1 LAEFAVKWFEDYVR
15 PNNKYS
21 EQLSKKYI
29 LSSSLLPFFGR
40 MRVGQIREYEIERY
54 KADQVRRGYTSKTI
68 TNRLTVLNKCLLTA
82 YEWLG
87 VEKAPPKI
95 KWPKKVSPEIDY
107 LSPDECE
114 LLLSRASGQ
123 TRELV
128 LTALRTGMRQGELRG
143 LQWSSI
149 DWLTRTVA
157 VRHSYDDRGKMLVA
171 PKNNRTR
178 HIPLDNEVYTTL
190 YQRKKDVG
198 YVFRGSEGRPF
209 TNYRMHYAI
218 RKLCRESGFRTIGW
232 HTLRH
237 SFASHLAL
245 RGVPLPAIKDLMGHS
260 TVTTTMRYAHVAPS
274 TLRAAIDM
282 LNSKEAT
289 TTDHGQLVGNQWQE
303 SQKKEAREK
312 VPVPECA

>member
-1 LAEFAVKWFEDYVR
+1 MIKKSWWVDFRANHTRYRKRSPENTRAGSQAYEAALRQRLARGESIATEPALLKDPTFAEFTAKWFEDYVR

-21 EQLSKKYI
+21 EQLSKKDI

-40 MRVGQIREYEIERY
+40 MHVGQIREHDIERY

-82 YEWLG
+82 YEWL
-87 VEKAPPKI
+87 ELDKTPPKI
-95 KWPKKVSPEIDY
+95 KWPKKASPEIDY
-107 LSPDECE
+107 LSPEECE
-114 LLLSRASGQ
+114 LLLSKANGQ

-178 HIPLDNEVYTTL
+178 YIPLDNDATQCSTGV
-190 YQRKKDVG
+190 RK
-198 YVFRGSEGRPF
+198 RPGMCF
-209 TNYRMHYAI
+209 WVR
-218 RKLCRESGFRTIGW
+218 
-232 HTLRH
+232 
-237 SFASHLAL
+237 
-245 RGVPLPAIKDLMGHS
+245 RGVRSPTTECTTRSANSARRPDLERSVG
-260 TVTTTMRYAHVAPS
+260 
-274 TLRAAIDM
+274 TLCATASLLTWRCGASRCQQ
-282 LNSKEAT
+282 SK
-289 TTDHGQLVGNQWQE
+289 
-303 SQKKEAREK
+303 S
-312 VPVPECA
+312 